1 MKRVGGFTKSRSGTL
16 FSVLVALLTLVLVV
30 SISSTGTA
38 GAVAV
43 VAPFAESP
51 GVGGPGDKA
60 DDPAIAPDVVIGT
73 KKATGGGLFVYDL
86 AARQLA
92 NHTLGDL
99 DNVDVRTGFPLGGA
113 TVTLV
118 GASDVGA
125 KRLLLYKLEGSSLTQ
140 IGSVPA
146 HSDLYG
152 LCLYR
157 SATGSFYAFGTGKKG
172 TVGQYLLDGSSGT
185 VTATKVR
192 EFDVGGSTEG
202 CAADD
207 AAAALYVAEED
218 AGLYRYVA
226 EPIGG
231 SERVVIDTT
240 AGGGNLVADVEGV
253 AVSGE
258 WIVVSS
264 QGESSF
270 AVYDRVPPHTYRGEF
285 QIGSSGSIDAV
296 TDSDGV
302 DLDVSKDLFVAH
314 DGRNG
319 SSGTNYKYVRWS
331 DVVGAL
337 AL

>member
-1 MKRVGGFTKSRSGTL
+1 MRYADGLSKSRT
-16 FSVLVALLTLVLVV
+16 FPTTVLGVVAVLTLTFVLA
-30 SISSTGTA
+30 ITSTGA
-38 GAVAV
+38 AAVGV
-43 VAPFAESP
+43 VVPFAETP

-73 KKATGGGLFVYDL
+73 KKGTGGGLFVYNG
-86 AARQLA
+86 AAEQLA
-92 NHTLGDL
+92 NYTLGDL
-99 DNVDVRTGFPLGGA
+99 NNVDVRTGFPLGGD

-125 KRLLLYKLEGSSLTQ
+125 KRLLLYKLDGSSLTQ

-152 LCLYR
+152 FCLYR

-240 AGGGNLVADVEGV
+240 APGGNLVADVEGV
-253 AVSGE
+253 AVSGS

-296 TDSDGV
+296 TASDGIE
-302 DLDVSKDLFVAH
+302 LDVDKDLFVAH

-319 SSGTNYKYVRWS
+319 SSGSNFKYVRWS
-331 DVVGAL
+331 DVLGAL